1 MNDDRM
7 VQEVEAARA
16 YEALFVPSLFR
27 QWAPQLLDE
36 AKVATG
42 DRVLDVACGTGVLAR
57 EALPRVQPAGQ
68 VVGLDTMAGMLEVA
82 RELAPAVVWRQGDAQ
97 HLPFDSQAFDVVV
110 SQFGLMFFPDK
121 PGALREMHRVL
132 VPSGR
137 LAVAVFDGL
146 ERNPTYAR
154 EVALLA
160 RIAGEAAAEALKA
173 PFVLGNAEALAR
185 MTREAGMEAVEV
197 TTLTGTA
204 DFPGIGNLL
213 EADLRGWLPVMGV
226 NLDEATI
233 QDVLAR
239 ARVELADVIDPRGRA
254 VFEVSVHLVSGRRG

>member
-1 MNDDRM
+1 MNDHALA
-7 VQEVEAARA
+7 QEIEAARA

-36 AKVATG
+36 ARVATG

-57 EALPRVQPAGQ
+57 EALPRVQPAGL
-68 VVGLDTMAGMLEVA
+68 VVGLDAMAGMLEVA

-97 HLPFDSQAFDVVV
+97 QLPFESQAFDVVV

-160 RIAGEAAAEALKA
+160 RTAGEAAAKALKA
-173 PFVLGNAEALAR
+173 PFVLGDAEALAR

-197 TTLTGTA
+197 TTLRGTA

-233 QDVLAR
+233 QEVLAR
-239 ARVELADVIDPRGRA
+239 AQEELADVIDPRGRA

>member
-1 MNDDRM
+1 MNDHALA
-7 VQEVEAARA
+7 QEAEAARA

-36 AKVATG
+36 ARVATG

-57 EALPRVQPAGQ
+57 EALPRVQPNGL
-68 VVGLDTMAGMLEVA
+68 VVGLDAMAGMLEVA

-97 HLPFDSQAFDVVV
+97 QLPFDSQAFDVVV

-121 PGALREMHRVL
+121 PGALCEMHRVL

-137 LAVAVFDGL
+137 LALAVFDGL
-146 ERNPTYAR
+146 ERNHTYAR

-160 RIAGEAAAEALKA
+160 RTAGEAAAEALKA
-173 PFVLGNAEALAR
+173 PFVLGDAEALAR
-185 MTREAGMEAVEV
+185 MTHEVGMEAVEV
-197 TTLTGTA
+197 TTLKGTA
-204 DFPGIGNLL
+204 DFPGIGHLL

-233 QDVLAR
+233 QEVLAQ
-239 ARVELADVIDPRGRA
+239 AQVELADVIDPRGRA